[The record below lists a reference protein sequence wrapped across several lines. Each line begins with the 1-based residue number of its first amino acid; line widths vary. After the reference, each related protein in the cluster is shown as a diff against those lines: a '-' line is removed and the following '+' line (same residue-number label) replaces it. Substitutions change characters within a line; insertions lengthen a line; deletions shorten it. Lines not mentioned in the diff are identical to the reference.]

1 MLKMI
6 VQATALALGLVTV
19 VLGVVAIAGRTELVP
34 FVIGAAVITV
44 ALLVVLF
51 VQKKKDADKTQQ

>member
-1 MLKMI
+1 MFKMI

-19 VLGVVAIAGRTELVP
+19 VLGVVALTGRTELVP

-51 VQKKKDADKTQQ
+51 VDKKKSAKTQK

>member
-51 VQKKKDADKTQQ
+51 VQKKKDAAKTQQ